1 MTLIYFAQPFKLL
14 IGTVCVIAAVKVEG
28 CLYSVVV
35 KKRGK
40 PLVIRVPVII
50 AEGDNPFF
58 AAGVYVIL
66 YLCLMLLSAHITLC
80 ACEIMY

>member
-1 MTLIYFAQPFKLL
+1 MALIYFAQPFKLP
-14 IGTVCVIAAVKVEG
+14 IGAVCVIAAVKVEG

-35 KKRGK
+35 EKRGK
-40 PLVIRVPVII
+40 PLVIRMTVII

-66 YLCLMLLSAHITLC
+66 YHC
-80 ACEIMY
+80 